1 MPSITPTSLRAYI
14 EAIFVAGGSPD
25 ADARV
30 VAEHLVEANLKGHD
44 SHGVVRTPRYTQLL
58 REGAVRPGTPIVA
71 VKDAPST
78 ALIDG
83 GWNFGQVVARR
94 VMEIAIEKARATGIG
109 AVVGFNSAHAGRMG
123 AYTEMAVEAGLAAMV
138 MANVHGGGRMVAP
151 FGGAER
157 RLATNPMSFGFPTG
171 DAAAPFVL
179 DMATSVGAEGKMRVA
194 LNKGAEVPEGWLLDA
209 GGQPTLQPSDLY
221 AGGAIQP
228 FGGSAGHK
236 GFGLSMAVEALAGA
250 TSPAGTTRPDATGG
264 GNGLFMLALDL
275 EQFGGRVLF
284 ETAFAGLI
292 EYVKAPPYQPGF
304 EEVLVAGEP
313 ERRRAAER
321 AESIPLDDETWRQI
335 AETAREVGVEP
346 PSM

>member
-1 MPSITPTSLRAYI
+1 MPAIAPGELEAYV
-14 EAIFVAGGSPD
+14 ASIFVAGGSPE
-25 ADARV
+25 ADARI

-44 SHGVVRTPRYTQLL
+44 SHGVVRTPRYMELL
-58 REGAVRPGTPIVA
+58 LNGTMRPGTPIET

-94 VMEIAIEKARATGIG
+94 VMETAIEKARATGIG
-109 AVVGFNSAHAGRMG
+109 AVVGYHSAHAGRMG
-123 AYTEMAVEAGLAAMV
+123 AYTEMAVEAGLAGMV
-138 MANVHGGGRMVAP
+138 MANVHGGGRLVAP

-157 RLATNPMSFGFPTG
+157 RLATNPISFGFPTG
-171 DAAAPFVL
+171 DPAAPFIL

-194 LNKGAEVPEGWLLDA
+194 LNKGVEVPDGWLLDPSGA
-209 GGQPTLQPSDLY
+209 PTRQPSELY
-221 AGGAIQP
+221 AGGAILP

-236 GFGLSMAVEALAGA
+236 GFGLSMVVEGLAGA
-250 TSPAGTTRPDATGG
+250 TSPAGTSRPDAPSG

-275 EQFGGRVLF
+275 EQFGGRLMF

-292 EYVKAPPYQPGF
+292 DYVKAPPFQPGVD
-304 EEVLVAGEP
+304 EVLVAGEP

-321 AESIPLDDETWRQI
+321 AVSIPLDDETWRQI
-335 AETAREVGVEP
+335 AEAARGVGVEVP
-346 PSM
+346 AV